1 MSRRSSC
8 IDVEAR
14 VERAPDEL
22 QIDAER
28 PAVARKPLHDVE
40 TSELLGHGAD
50 HWSHTSQPEAKNTH
64 RSKLPVAGHD
74 LWPHERPRGGARWLE
89 AHGMRKAQPRHG
101 RALPAA
107 RTHVWDIT
115 LMIGFNG
122 RACM

>member
-1 MSRRSSC
+1 MYSRLLRSNYAFSLFSFVF
-8 IDVEAR
+8 DEATVTFWPYARARR
-14 VERAPDEL
+14 V
-22 QIDAER
+22 
-28 PAVARKPLHDVE
+28 HDVE

-89 AHGMRKAQPRHG
+89 AHGMRKARPRYG

-115 LMIGFNG
+115 LMIGFNS
-122 RACM
+122 RARI